1 MRQLR
6 IRNKAMKEKARIV
19 NEEVKDISSKQRD
32 VQKIIR
38 KRNARKAMVE
48 FILRSEQCNLIEL
61 RS

>member
-6 IRNKAMKEKARIV
+6 IRNKAMKEKARVV

>member
-6 IRNKAMKEKARIV
+6 IRNKAMKEKARVV
-19 NEEVKDISSKQRD
+19 NEEAKDISSKQRD